1 MYSKTPYQLR
11 FEIFKQSY
19 NMLQD
24 EFLHYVNLADQK
36 VALDV
41 NDFDYP
47 EPPTLEQVLK
57 QAEVINDFVSETR
70 QVSNFLKI
78 GGADGEY
85 SRLFPSSVKTRWR
98 A

>member
-41 NDFDYP
+41 NDFEYP

-57 QAEVINDFVSETR
+57 QAEVINFFVSETR
-70 QVSNFLKI
+70 
-78 GGADGEY
+78 
-85 SRLFPSSVKTRWR
+85 
-98 A
+98 

>member
-36 VALDV
+36 VALDM

-47 EPPTLEQVLK
+47 EPPTLDQVL
-57 QAEVINDFVSETR
+57 QRADVINNFVSQT
-70 QVSNFLKI
+70 N
-78 GGADGEY
+78 
-85 SRLFPSSVKTRWR
+85 
-98 A
+98 

>member
-57 QAEVINDFVSETR
+57 QAEVINDFVSETM

>member
-47 EPPTLEQVLK
+47 EPPTLERVLK

-70 QVSNFLKI
+70 
-78 GGADGEY
+78 
-85 SRLFPSSVKTRWR
+85 
-98 A
+98 

>member
-19 NMLQD
+19 TMLQD

-36 VALDV
+36 VALDM

-70 QVSNFLKI
+70 
-78 GGADGEY
+78 
-85 SRLFPSSVKTRWR
+85 
-98 A
+98 

>member
-24 EFLHYVNLADQK
+24 EFVHYVNLADAR
-36 VALDV
+36 VALDM

-47 EPPTLEQVLK
+47 EPPTLDQVLK
-57 QAEVINDFVSETR
+57 QAEIINNFVSETR
-70 QVSNFLKI
+70 
-78 GGADGEY
+78 
-85 SRLFPSSVKTRWR
+85 
-98 A
+98 

>member
-19 NMLQD
+19 TMLQD
-24 EFLHYVNLADQK
+24 EFVHLVNIADNRM
-36 VALDV
+36 AISGDS
-41 NDFDYP
+41 NCEYP

-70 QVSNFLKI
+70 
-78 GGADGEY
+78 
-85 SRLFPSSVKTRWR
+85 
-98 A
+98 

>member
-19 NMLQD
+19 SMLQD
-24 EFLHYVNLADQK
+24 EFVHLVNLADQR
-36 VALDV
+36 VALDM

-70 QVSNFLKI
+70 
-78 GGADGEY
+78 
-85 SRLFPSSVKTRWR
+85 
-98 A
+98 

>member
-24 EFLHYVNLADQK
+24 EFVHYVNLADARI
-36 VALDV
+36 ALDM

-47 EPPTLEQVLK
+47 EPQL
-57 QAEVINDFVSETR
+57 
-70 QVSNFLKI
+70 
-78 GGADGEY
+78 
-85 SRLFPSSVKTRWR
+85 
-98 A
+98 

>member
-70 QVSNFLKI
+70 QVSNFLQKLLKT
-78 GGADGEY
+78 Y
-85 SRLFPSSVKTRWR
+85 ST
-98 A
+98 

>member
-24 EFLHYVNLADQK
+24 EFANLVHIADQK
-36 VALDV
+36 VALDM

-70 QVSNFLKI
+70 
-78 GGADGEY
+78 
-85 SRLFPSSVKTRWR
+85 
-98 A
+98 